1 MFVYYYVK
9 WLQEHFSCNNCRNG
23 SRHYN
28 QQDFMDA
35 GALFARGVLQY
46 SKVIEDQS

>member
-1 MFVYYYVK
+1 MLHELFIFR
-9 WLQEHFSCNNCRNG
+9 QG

-35 GALFARGVLQY
+35 GALFVRGVLRY
-46 SKVIEDQS
+46 SKVIEDKQ